1 MDANFIIF
9 FKQLIN
15 GLQIGSVYAL
25 IALGYTMVYG
35 IIKLINFA
43 HGDFIMVGGYIIV
56 FTIPFCSAFGIPIYI
71 SVIPAIIMCAILAM
85 LVERIAYKPLRGAGS
100 LSSLITAL
108 AVSLL
113 LENLCLVLF
122 TSSPRSVPA
131 MFSKDNVAL
140 GGISITQ
147 SSVLTISISII
158 VMLILQLFVKKT
170 KLGRYMRAVSEDRQ
184 ASVLMGVKVNRTISL
199 TFAIGSAL
207 AAVGSLMY
215 AASYPKVEP
224 YMGMMLGLKA
234 FIAAV
239 LGGIGSIP
247 GAMVGGFVIG
257 IVESMTKAYINS
269 QLADAFVFGIL
280 IIVLLVKPT
289 GLLGKNIGEKV

>member
-170 KLGRYMRAVSEDRQ
+170 KLGRSMRAVSEDRQ

-215 AASYPKVEP
+215 VASYPKVEP

-257 IVESMTKAYINS
+257 IVESMT
-269 QLADAFVFGIL
+269 
-280 IIVLLVKPT
+280 
-289 GLLGKNIGEKV
+289 

>member
-170 KLGRYMRAVSEDRQ
+170 KLGRSMRAVSEDRQ

-215 AASYPKVEP
+215 VASYSKVEP

>member
-1 MDANFIIF
+1 MSDSLVILI
-9 FKQLIN
+9 KQLIN
-15 GLQIGSVYAL
+15 GIQLGSVYAL
-25 IALGYTMVYG
+25 VALGYTMVYG

-56 FTIPFCSAFGIPIYI
+56 FSIPFLTSMGISIWL
-71 SVIPAIIMCAILAM
+71 SVIPAVILCAVLGM
-85 LVERIAYKPLRGAGS
+85 FVERIAYKPLRNASS

-122 TSSPRSVPA
+122 SSSPRSVPEL
-131 MFSKDNVAL
+131 FSAGTIDFGSIQLNGNSIL
-140 GGISITQ
+140 TIIISI
-147 SSVLTISISII
+147 L
-158 VMLILQLFVKKT
+158 VMITLQLFVKNT
-170 KLGRYMRAVSEDRQ
+170 KMGSSMRAVSEDRN
-184 ASVLMGVKVNRTISL
+184 ASILMGIKVDKTISL
-199 TFAIGSAL
+199 TFAIGSGL
-207 AAVGSLMY
+207 AAIGALMY
-215 AASYPKVEP
+215 CSAYPKVEP

-247 GAMVGGFVIG
+247 GAMFGGFVIG
-257 IVESMTKAYINS
+257 IVESLTKAYINS

-280 IIVLLVKPT
+280 ILVLLIKPA
-289 GLLGKNIGEKV
+289 GIMGKNIGEKV

>member
-1 MDANFIIF
+1 
-9 FKQLIN
+9 
-15 GLQIGSVYAL
+15 
-25 IALGYTMVYG
+25 MVYG

-170 KLGRYMRAVSEDRQ
+170 KLGRSMRCFR
-184 ASVLMGVKVNRTISL
+184 R
-199 TFAIGSAL
+199 
-207 AAVGSLMY
+207 
-215 AASYPKVEP
+215 
-224 YMGMMLGLKA
+224 
-234 FIAAV
+234 
-239 LGGIGSIP
+239 
-247 GAMVGGFVIG
+247 
-257 IVESMTKAYINS
+257 
-269 QLADAFVFGIL
+269 
-280 IIVLLVKPT
+280 
-289 GLLGKNIGEKV
+289 